1 MNLKSPSTSL
11 FLLSSFGGPSN
22 LRRIAAFAGALL
34 IASAASAVQVAVT
47 IRNAAPEN
55 GIWAVNPWIG
65 VHDGTFDTFTA
76 GEAVN
81 GAIEAASEDGNVS
94 MLTGWFNTSQP
105 NGEGAVIPGPV
116 GPGRTFTQIFD
127 LDAANLNHRFLSYFA
142 MVIPS
147 NDAFWAND
155 NPSAYPIFDGAGTFI
170 PRSFKIYGS
179 MIWDA
184 GTEVNDEIGANTAF
198 LAQAAPNTGTT
209 QNGVAA
215 LHAGFMAAGQGG
227 IIDQVLTR
235 FGGPL
240 SFAGADFKQA
250 MYPVAE
256 ITVSLVSNS
265 TSSFP
270 PFPSSET
277 RAV

>member
-55 GIWAVNPWIG
+55 
-65 VHDGTFDTFTA
+65 A

-127 LDAANLNHRFLSYFA
+127 LDAANLNHSFLSYFA

-184 GTEVNDEIGANTAF
+184 GTEVNDENGANTAF

-270 PFPSSET
+270 PFPSNET